1 MDCDI
6 ALISCQLE
14 RIADEMTR
22 FDWNGFAAT
31 LMATLVGAVVA
42 AVISIVLYRHEA
54 STRRQGEVDDAVVTL
69 IREIQIHSSR
79 TREWYHALQNYRAQ
93 ASSRLITGTG
103 GQVALP
109 PIAPDRSG
117 IDTAVEALIV
127 LTDGDDRRVAD
138 RARQVL
144 YELTFIGDGDLESN
158 EHSSVRRVL
167 VSWRAQKRSAA
178 ETLASLD
185 VIDGRREQLEGG
197 AMPESLQPDPEPYE
211 RTTSKSVTSN

>member
-1 MDCDI
+1 
-6 ALISCQLE
+6 
-14 RIADEMTR
+14 MTR

-54 STRRQGEVDDAVVTL
+54 STRRRGEVDDAVVTL

-79 TREWYHALQNYRAQ
+79 TREWYHALQDYRVQ
-93 ASSRLITGTG
+93 ASTRLVTGTG

-109 PIAPDRSG
+109 PIGPDRAG

-127 LTDGDDRRVAD
+127 LTDGDDRRIAE

-144 YELTFIGDGDLESN
+144 YELTFVGDGDLASN
-158 EHSSVRRVL
+158 EYSSVRRVL

-178 ETLASLD
+178 ETLASLE
-185 VIDGRREQLEGG
+185 VIDRRREQLEGG
-197 AMPESLQPDPEPYE
+197 AMPESLPPSPEPYE
-211 RTTSKSVTSN
+211 RTPSKSVTSN